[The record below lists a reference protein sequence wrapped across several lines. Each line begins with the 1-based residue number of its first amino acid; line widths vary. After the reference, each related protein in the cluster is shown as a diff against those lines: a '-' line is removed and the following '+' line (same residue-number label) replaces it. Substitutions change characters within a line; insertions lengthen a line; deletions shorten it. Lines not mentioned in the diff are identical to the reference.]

1 MAGEGRDVGRIK
13 AIPIS
18 IRNIFVRKYELSRYK
33 SSSARI
39 FARTKSRAS
48 DERSGRGR
56 KKKKGEK
63 GEEEIEK
70 RDEWDGSRLDR
81 WNDDPFPLKRIST
94 ALFSRWSR
102 AG

>member
-48 DERSGRGR
+48 DERGGRGR
-56 KKKKGEK
+56 KKKRGEK